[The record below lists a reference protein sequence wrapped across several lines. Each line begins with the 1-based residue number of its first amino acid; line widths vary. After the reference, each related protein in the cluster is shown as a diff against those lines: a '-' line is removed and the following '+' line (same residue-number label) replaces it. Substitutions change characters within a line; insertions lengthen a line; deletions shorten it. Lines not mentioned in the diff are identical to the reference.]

1 MSGFFNQLQN
11 KLLLLAMLPVLVIT
25 SVLTVYMV
33 TTRITDIEVLL
44 QEKATA
50 VAEQIAADNV
60 NTIFTRNKQQL
71 ISKTD
76 GYFSSYNNLVEAKIY
91 SSDKI
96 FSHSLAAKR
105 GTAADLVFA
114 SSDIR
119 LGVSTY
125 SLDDYD
131 FYDID
136 ANVGSSIIGHVEI
149 WMVDNSQQQKSEIII
164 SSIVIMLTMLAITAL
179 AVIPM
184 SRKLIVPINKLA
196 NAFRSLAKGYYHT
209 RVAEDSKDELLTLQH
224 GFNQMSEALEHHNE
238 DMNEQVNRMTH
249 DLQTTME
256 ALEIQNVELDI
267 ARRQAIESSRIKSEF
282 LANMSHEIRTPMNGI
297 VGFTG
302 LLQKTPLD
310 DLQEQYLQTID
321 HSAKSLLQIL
331 NDILDLSKIEAGK
344 IEINRQGFV
353 LEDCISDVISIF
365 TPLAHDKK
373 LNLIPLVYND
383 LPRTV
388 IGDRNRIIQLLS
400 NLLSN
405 AIKFTNEGDVI
416 LRVMLDAC
424 DKDNLVISFSV
435 TDTGIGIPVSKQD
448 LLFKPFTQISS
459 NLNRGFGG
467 TGLGLSISKSLVEL
481 MGGEINFESK
491 AGEGSTFTITLPLI
505 LGENDFVPD
514 ERLAQFSNLN
524 LLLLDLHKLS
534 SASLSNVFSR
544 LGFNVERRGSFT
556 INTISSED
564 LESYS
569 LLVISTTE
577 FDLENLDDAAK
588 LRFRELK
595 IPRLI
600 LLSTSD
606 QDILQ
611 KYAKEFHCMVLKKPV
626 FIDQIKGHLKTLLS
640 DGKEAT
646 HDNGKERILP
656 EEILINKNLLVVD
669 DNEINQQLMSALLE
683 DLGAKVT
690 VVNNGYESVELVAEN
705 DFDIVFMDIHMPA
718 LNGIE
723 AASLIRQKNSKV
735 PIIALTADI
744 AFRES
749 GKVNQYGFN
758 DVLIKPIESI
768 HLYQVIS
775 KVLRSDIKL
784 ESSALR
790 SDAEQSIDKLATRD
804 LEQALRITGGQKVV
818 ADKLLTKLVQ
828 QLPDYLESVVNKYK
842 DKDWPQ
848 LWQVL
853 HKLHGATAV
862 CGVPELNHVVI
873 NLQKHIT
880 NADYLLI
887 SDEIDKLRIAAGK
900 LIDYAASLDD
910 LSKV

>member
-11 KLLLLAMLPVLVIT
+11 KLLLLVMLPVLVIT
-25 SVLTVYMV
+25 SVLTIYIV
-33 TTRITDIEVLL
+33 TTRITDIESLL

-76 GYFSSYNNLVEAKIY
+76 GYFSSYKNLIEIRVY
-91 SSDKI
+91 SSDNR
-96 FSHSLAAKR
+96 FSHSLAAER
-105 GTAADLVFA
+105 GKATDLVFA

-119 LGVSTY
+119 LGVSAY

-136 ANVGSSIIGHVEI
+136 ANVESSIIGHVEI
-149 WMVDNSQQQKSEIII
+149 WMIDNSQQQRSEIII
-164 SSIVIMLTMLAITAL
+164 SSIVIMLTMLAITVL
-179 AVIPM
+179 AIIPM
-184 SRKLIVPINKLA
+184 SRKLIIPINKLA
-196 NAFRSLAKGYYHT
+196 NAFRSLARGHYHT
-209 RVAEDSKDELLTLQH
+209 RVAEDSKDELLALQH

-238 DMNEQVNRMTH
+238 DLNEQVDRMTH
-249 DLQTTME
+249 DLQTTLE

-302 LLQKTPLD
+302 LLQKTRLD

-344 IEINRQGFV
+344 IEINRQAFV

-365 TPLAHDKK
+365 TPLAHEKK

-388 IGDRNRIIQLLS
+388 IGDRNRITQLLS

-424 DKDNLVISFSV
+424 DKDKLVISFSV
-435 TDTGIGIPVSKQD
+435 TDTGIGIPISKHN

-459 NLNRGFGG
+459 DLSRGFGG

-491 AGEGSTFTITLPLI
+491 AGEGSTFTFTLPLL

-514 ERLAQFSNLN
+514 ESLAQFSNLN

-534 SASLSNVFSR
+534 SASISNVFSR
-544 LGFNVERRGSFT
+544 LGFNIERRDSYT
-556 INTISSED
+556 INAISTED
-564 LESYS
+564 LEKFS

-577 FDLENLDDAAK
+577 HDLDNLDDTTQ
-588 LRFRELK
+588 LRFKSLK

-606 QDILQ
+606 QDILERYAQ
-611 KYAKEFHCMVLKKPV
+611 KLNCMVLKKPV
-626 FIDQIKGHLKTLLS
+626 FIDQIRRHLKALLS
-640 DGKEAT
+640 DGTEVT
-646 HDNGKERILP
+646 HENGKNRILP
-656 EEILINKNLLVVD
+656 KEILINKNLLVVD
-669 DNEINQQLMSALLE
+669 DNEINQQLMSTLLE

-690 VVNNGYESVELVAEN
+690 IVNNGYESVELVAEN

-723 AASLIRQKNSKV
+723 AVSLIRQKNSTL

-749 GKVNQYGFN
+749 GKVYQYGFN
-758 DVLIKPIESI
+758 DVLIKPIEST

-775 KVLRSDIKL
+775 KVLRSDFKVQ
-784 ESSALR
+784 SSALQT
-790 SDAEQSIDKLATRD
+790 DAEQSIDKLAIRD

-818 ADKLLTKLVQ
+818 ADKLLNKLVE
-828 QLPDYLESVVNKYK
+828 QLPDYLESVISKYK
-842 DKDWPQ
+842 DKDWSQ

-853 HKLHGATAV
+853 HKLHGATSV
-862 CGVPELNHVVI
+862 CGVPELNQVVI

-887 SDEIDKLRIAAGK
+887 SDELDKLRIAAEK
-900 LIDYAASLDD
+900 LIDYATGLDD